1 MDPSARIDEILA
13 INSSAETRQGRPM
26 HPSYLD
32 EAKVRRYFER
42 SADVF
47 GVTDTNGA
55 LRAYICVRI
64 CGEVACVERILGHAD
79 ALKSG
84 VMWVL
89 VTGDDPGTGGAEADP
104 WSSDVV
110 HVRHVLRGI
119 ARIATIQAMGR
130 LRAAQ
135 SLVVLAELGISSHL
149 PTVSAHRLLSLE
161 RIGSLRWTRRS
172 RHASPR
178 RTTVSPAASRSTTA
192 VTRAQQSLREPPF
205 ARI

>member
-1 MDPSARIDEILA
+1 
-13 INSSAETRQGRPM
+13 M

-84 VMWVL
+84 SDV
-89 VTGDDPGTGGAEADP
+89 GACHRDDPGTRGAEN
-104 WSSDVV
+104 
-110 HVRHVLRGI
+110 
-119 ARIATIQAMGR
+119 R
-130 LRAAQ
+130 LRVVRRGSCTTRISGHRPACDNSSIGPASSRTESRGLGGVRDFF
-135 SLVVLAELGISSHL
+135 SLQTGEIVW
-149 PTVSAHRLLSLE
+149 
-161 RIGSLRWTRRS
+161 LRTASTLDRR
-172 RHASPR
+172 
-178 RTTVSPAASRSTTA
+178 
-192 VTRAQQSLREPPF
+192 
-205 ARI
+205 